1 LIFALSAGIEMT
13 FFVRNL
19 KGEINKLPSLVEECL
34 LPMDEEKD
42 R

>member
-1 LIFALSAGIEMT
+1 MT
-13 FFVRNL
+13 FLFRNL

-42 R
+42 RWVIKARSLT